1 MFQPIDNYPPGTFRK
16 MKSPFISIVLAS
28 LSAVYGC
35 TDEVMTYTTTAD
47 KKQLFETESVRSSR
61 LDRTISDI
69 ISFDEST
76 THQSIDGFG
85 AAMTWASCYN
95 IKKMPSEQRT
105 AFLKELFD
113 KQSGLGIGL
122 VRVSIGASD
131 FNLEEYTW
139 CDTPGIEHFAMHP
152 SDREVVI
159 PILKEIYAINPDIKI
174 IASPWSCPRWMKQFS
189 IDDGSDYYSW
199 TAGSLKKE
207 YYDDY
212 ALYFV
217 KWIQTMEQ
225 EGFDIYAVTIQNEPL
240 NPGNSMSLYMT
251 WEEQRDFLKTALGPA
266 FEKAGIDT
274 KVLLFDHN
282 YNYDGI
288 PSQQDYPLHI
298 FRDPD
303 ASKFAAG
310 SAWHNYNGTVSEL
323 DHITCEAPDKEI
335 YFTEASI
342 GTWNYEFSKCLLEDF
357 DQIFMQTLSRGGK
370 GVTLWNMVLDENRW
384 PFSPQKGSCK
394 SCYGVATMNSGSGDI
409 IDRTSHYYDIA
420 HTSKVVKPGAER
432 IDVNGSM
439 PEGIDIQAYLNE
451 DASYGILILNRNKA
465 GKSLKISKRGRYIE
479 CFSPA
484 ESIVSVTW

>member
-1 MFQPIDNYPPGTFRK
+1 MYKIL
-16 MKSPFISIVLAS
+16 IVFAS
-28 LSAVYGC
+28 LFALYGC
-35 TDEVMTYTTTAD
+35 TDNVITYTTTAD
-47 KKQLFETESVRSSR
+47 KKQLFEVESVKTSR
-61 LDRTISDI
+61 LDPNGSDVI
-69 ISFDEST
+69 TLDELT
-76 THQSIDGFG
+76 RYQTIDGFG

-95 IKKMPSEQRT
+95 IQKMQSEQRS

-113 KQSGLGIGL
+113 KQSGLGISL
-122 VRVSIGASD
+122 IRVSIGASD
-131 FNLEEYTW
+131 FNVEEYSW

-152 SDREVVI
+152 SDKDVVI
-159 PILKEIYAINPDIKI
+159 PILKEIYQINPDIKI

-189 IDDGSDYYSW
+189 VDDGSDYYSW

-212 ALYFV
+212 ADYFV

-225 EGFDIYAVTIQNEPL
+225 EGFDIYAITIQNEPL

-266 FEKAGIDT
+266 FAKAGIDA

-298 FRDPD
+298 FRDPE
-303 ASKFAAG
+303 ASKYAAG

-323 DHITCEAPDKEI
+323 DHIVSEAPEKDI
-335 YFTEASI
+335 FFTEASI
-342 GTWNYEFSKCLLEDF
+342 GTWNYEFSKCLIDDF
-357 DQIFMQTLSRGGK
+357 DNIFLQTLKRGGK
-370 GVTLWNMVLDENRW
+370 GVTLWNMVLDENRG

-394 SCYGVATMNSGSGDI
+394 SCYGAATMKSDSGEI

-420 HTSKVVKPGAER
+420 HASKVVKQGAER
-432 IDVNGSM
+432 IEVIGSL
-439 PEGIDIQAYLNE
+439 PDGITVQAFLNP
-451 DASYGILILNRNKA
+451 DDSYGILILNSSKA
-465 GKSLKISKRGRYIE
+465 EKLLKIAKHGRSID

-484 ESIVSVTW
+484 ESIVSVGW